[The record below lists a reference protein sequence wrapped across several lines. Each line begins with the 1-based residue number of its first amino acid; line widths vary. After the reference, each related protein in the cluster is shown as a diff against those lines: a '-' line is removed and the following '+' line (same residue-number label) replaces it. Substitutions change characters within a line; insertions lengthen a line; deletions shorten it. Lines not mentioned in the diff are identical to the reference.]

1 MPSTNYIPVT
11 AWYRLDKSKKTW
23 TFNHIQRNHIEFVN
37 MEPCP
42 DVKVPGSVQEGWK
55 NDKWKLEHGFLVN
68 GVYKDNIMEVEAK

>member
-1 MPSTNYIPVT
+1 
-11 AWYRLDKSKKTW
+11 
-23 TFNHIQRNHIEFVN
+23 